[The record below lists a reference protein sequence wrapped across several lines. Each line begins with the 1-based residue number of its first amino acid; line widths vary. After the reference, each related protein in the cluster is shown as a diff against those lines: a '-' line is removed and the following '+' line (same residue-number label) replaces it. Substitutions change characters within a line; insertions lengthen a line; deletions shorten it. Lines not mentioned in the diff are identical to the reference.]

1 MMDSSRK
8 LLIIVLFLIAML
20 ITACGSAPVEETA
33 TDTQSP
39 TLTLIPTKAFTA
51 TPAGTSTPTTLEI
64 LQAKDPDFEIIFND
78 QGCTLFGPMEITRGE
93 YLVVLH
99 NQTELPAV
107 LWMANYFGGGSFDD
121 HLRWRE
127 ENCGG
132 QGTHCEDEDGNE
144 ISYSLVAW
152 MGPKLQANVGEEVYY
167 KVYDVKNAREHSFW
181 VSLDRWWGWL
191 CAPVQ
196 VNN

>member
-1 MMDSSRK
+1 MDSSRK

-20 ITACGSAPVEETA
+20 ITACGSAPGEGTA